1 MTDDLIRRLEAVERA
16 VTDGHTDLAGVA
28 SAADAAE
35 RLARVE
41 DRLDDVEERLDDLD
55 ATTQAVRG
63 YLGGVDGVTE
73 DVERRADLALAKA
86 EAVEAAV
93 FEEDDGLAVERLS
106 TDDGTPTEGLE
117 TETETGTRTETGMG
131 TETDL
136 ADPIESADASG
147 RHAPTG
153 AVHDPTGSARSA
165 EATATTD
172 VTTSFPFEAGATAS
186 DDDGDG
192 SLVTRLRDVL

>member
-28 SAADAAE
+28 SAADTAE
-35 RLARVE
+35 RLAAVE
-41 DRLDDVEERLDDLD
+41 DRLDDVEARLDDLD

-117 TETETGTRTETGMG
+117 TETETGMG